1 MPRKDRDGLYQQPGS
16 SHWYGSYTDAN
27 GIRRRRSTGTDSQA
41 EAKAILSKW
50 RTETHQQRL
59 WGTEPTRTLHD
70 LVIAYIDAHPTK
82 RTLVRDG
89 YSVQHLYRLLGA
101 DRVLNQLT
109 QADTHGY
116 CMTRRREGAT
126 PGTVNREIGFLSAAL
141 NWGRKTLGWKL
152 ENPAEAQ
159 RMPEPVGRNRWLTQ
173 EEAASLLQAARL
185 EVKAP
190 HLVDFIQLG
199 LHTGMRAGEMLELDW
214 RRVDLKQDQVR
225 LGADDQK
232 NGRLGSVPLNKTAR
246 EAILSRARFRATH
259 CPASPWVF
267 CNRKGER
274 IASVKKSFASAV
286 KRAGILHCT
295 PHDLRRTCASWLV
308 QARTPI
314 QEVARLLRHADIQ
327 VTMNVYA
334 HLMPDQLRGT
344 VETLDRHNLV
354 IDQNPDERKTALS
367 R

>member
-1 MPRKDRDGLYQQPGS
+1 
-16 SHWYGSYTDAN
+16 
-27 GIRRRRSTGTDSQA
+27 
-41 EAKAILSKW
+41 
-50 RTETHQQRL
+50 
-59 WGTEPTRTLHD
+59 
-70 LVIAYIDAHPTK
+70 
-82 RTLVRDG
+82 
-89 YSVQHLYRLLGA
+89 
-101 DRVLNQLT
+101 
-109 QADTHGY
+109 
-116 CMTRRREGAT
+116 
-126 PGTVNREIGFLSAAL
+126 
-141 NWGRKTLGWKL
+141 
-152 ENPAEAQ
+152 
-159 RMPEPVGRNRWLTQ
+159 
-173 EEAASLLQAARL
+173 
-185 EVKAP
+185 
-190 HLVDFIQLG
+190 
-199 LHTGMRAGEMLELDW
+199 
-214 RRVDLKQDQVR
+214 

-232 NGRLGSVPLNKTAR
+232 NGRLGSVPLNKAAQ